1 MALWPGH
8 KPALS
13 SLVNYPFP
21 FSVKTLIFTS
31 PTMKRGTHLRGCC
44 EQRGERR
51 AASPLPPLPSPLPP
65 PALQHRVSSRDAQVR
80 LSSTS
85 FWHHFHILVQFSSPA
100 AGVMDKHPL
109 LRCLWMAGIGITAPF
124 RVMRVAARAVC
135 VWPTTRS
142 STKGVPN
149 SQTACLLLIR
159 YCPFCRLLT
168 ESLSLLSP
176 QQSVLSCQ
184 LRGVWSALDKSESRV
199 RRFGVVF
206 AFPYK
211 STWVLTVMCD
221 VAVCPRLCAVL
232 ILYCVLIRLSLEP

>member
-85 FWHHFHILVQFSSPA
+85 FWHHFHILVQFSLPA

-109 LRCLWMAGIGITAPF
+109 LRCLLMAGIGSNAPL

-142 STKGVPN
+142 STKGVPH
-149 SQTACLLLIR
+149 SQTLCLPLIR
-159 YCPFCRLLT
+159 YCPCCRLLT
-168 ESLSLLSP
+168 VTVVAIAAAECTVASTPRSL
-176 QQSVLSCQ
+176 
-184 LRGVWSALDKSESRV
+184 G
-199 RRFGVVF
+199 
-206 AFPYK
+206 
-211 STWVLTVMCD
+211 
-221 VAVCPRLCAVL
+221 CA
-232 ILYCVLIRLSLEP
+232 